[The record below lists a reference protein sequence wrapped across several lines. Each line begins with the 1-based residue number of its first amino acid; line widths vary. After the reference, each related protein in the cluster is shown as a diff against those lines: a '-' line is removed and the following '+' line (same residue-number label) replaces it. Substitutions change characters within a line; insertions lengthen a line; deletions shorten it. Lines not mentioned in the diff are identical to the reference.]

1 MKIEKVGLRT
11 LKTAL
16 AVSLTIF
23 LSQIL
28 NLRSPFFAGI
38 AAITAMQSSVSESLS
53 TGKDRMFSTILGGI
67 IALLFSLV
75 APESPFFIG
84 LGIIII
90 IYLCNI
96 FNWKQS
102 IQLSGMV
109 FLSIILN
116 YKEGSRVDYA
126 FYRTV
131 DTLFGLVVGTFINY
145 FILPPNLEDK
155 MVESVHKMYSLIK
168 DMIDSIIWKEEG
180 LELEALRKDLVDIE
194 ENYNILKREMK
205 LNLYE
210 SSTINN
216 LETIFELSEN
226 IYSNLSTIYSI
237 DKYPHI
243 DEKNRKSLETL
254 FNKKLP
260 IHDKEN
266 KDELSLVYNYHLEK
280 IIDNLNYIDNLL
292 KKIKDKS

>member
-38 AAITAMQSSVSESLS
+38 AAITAMQSSVSESFS

-75 APESPFFIG
+75 APENPFFIG

-96 FNWKQS
+96 FGWKQS
-102 IQLSGMV
+102 VQLSGMV
-109 FLSIILN
+109 FLSIIIN
-116 YKEGSRVDYA
+116 YEEGSRVDYA

-131 DTLFGLVVGTFINY
+131 DTLFGLIIGTLINY
-145 FILPPNLEDK
+145 FVLPPNLEDK
-155 MVESVHKMYSLIK
+155 MVESVHKMYDLTK
-168 DMIDSIIWKEEG
+168 DMIECAIWKGED
-180 LELEALRKDLVDIE
+180 LELETLRKDLVNVE
-194 ENYNILKREMK
+194 ENYNVLKREIK
-205 LNLYE
+205 LNLYKTDT
-210 SSTINN
+210 SNN
-216 LETIFELSEN
+216 LETIFDLFEN
-226 IYSNLSTIYSI
+226 IYSNLSTIYTINKTSYVNEEN
-237 DKYPHI
+237 K
-243 DEKNRKSLETL
+243 ESLEKL
-254 FNKKLP
+254 FNKEVP
-260 IHDKEN
+260 ISKMESQG
-266 KDELSLVYNYHLEK
+266 EISLIFNYHLKK
-280 IIDNLNYIDNLL
+280 IIENLNHIKNLL
-292 KKIKDKS
+292 IEK

>member
-38 AAITAMQSSVSESLS
+38 AAITAMQSSVSESFS

-75 APESPFFIG
+75 APENPFFIG

-96 FNWKQS
+96 FGWKQS
-102 IQLSGMV
+102 VQLSGMV

-116 YKEGSRVDYA
+116 YEEGSRVDYA

-131 DTLFGLVVGTFINY
+131 DTLFGLIIGTLINY
-145 FILPPNLEDK
+145 FVLPPNLEDK
-155 MVESVHKMYSLIK
+155 MVESVHKMYDLTK
-168 DMIDSIIWKEEG
+168 DMIECAIWKGED
-180 LELEALRKDLVDIE
+180 LELETLRKDLVNVE
-194 ENYNILKREMK
+194 ENYNVLKREIK
-205 LNLYE
+205 LNLYKTDT
-210 SSTINN
+210 SNN
-216 LETIFELSEN
+216 LETIFDLFEN
-226 IYSNLSTIYSI
+226 IYSNLSTIYTINKTSYVNEEN
-237 DKYPHI
+237 K
-243 DEKNRKSLETL
+243 ESLEEL
-254 FNKKLP
+254 FNKEVP
-260 IHDKEN
+260 ISKMESQG
-266 KDELSLVYNYHLEK
+266 EISLIFNYHLKK
-280 IIDNLNYIDNLL
+280 IIENLNHIKNLL
-292 KKIKDKS
+292 IEK